1 MARRD
6 KKVYF
11 RGTQVVKIDGVV
23 VLYNPENEI
32 LDNINKYR
40 SFLDHLYVVD
50 NSNQVNEE
58 LVKKVQEYKNVKYI
72 PLNGNKGI
80 GKALNVEKTINSPTF
95 TIMKCYKGKYPLYHL
110 DLYRLNGVNQEFD
123 LEEYIDSGIAVIEW
137 PHQADE
143 LLPKEYLR
151 IIITIDND
159 KRKFEFIPVGEKY
172 EKLMEVAKF
181 E

>member
-1 MARRD
+1 M
-6 KKVYF
+6 VIYS
-11 RGTQVVKIDGVV
+11 
-23 VLYNPENEI
+23 NNEI
-32 LDNINKYR
+32 ESINLGLKLGKILENP
-40 SFLDHLYVVD
+40 STILLEGDLGAGKTTFT
-50 NSNQVNEE
+50 
-58 LVKKVQEYKNVKYI
+58 
-72 PLNGNKGI
+72 KGI
-80 GKALNVEKTINSPTF
+80 GKALGVEKTINSPTF

-151 IIITIDND
+151 IIITIEND

-172 EKLMEVAKF
+172 EKLMEVARF

>member
-1 MARRD
+1 MVIYS
-6 KKVYF
+6 KSETESINLGYKL
-11 RGTQVVKIDGVV
+11 G
-23 VLYNPENEI
+23 LLLENPSTI
-32 LDNINKYR
+32 LLEGDLGAGKTT
-40 SFLDHLYVVD
+40 FT
-50 NSNQVNEE
+50 
-58 LVKKVQEYKNVKYI
+58 
-72 PLNGNKGI
+72 KGI

-151 IIITIDND
+151 IIITIEND
-159 KRKFEFIPVGEKY
+159 LRKFEFIPVGEKY
-172 EKLMEVAKF
+172 EKLMEVFKN

>member
-1 MARRD
+1 MVIYSKSEAESINLGY
-6 KKVYF
+6 KL
-11 RGTQVVKIDGVV
+11 G
-23 VLYNPENEI
+23 LLLENPSTI
-32 LDNINKYR
+32 LLEGDLGAGKTT
-40 SFLDHLYVVD
+40 FT
-50 NSNQVNEE
+50 
-58 LVKKVQEYKNVKYI
+58 
-72 PLNGNKGI
+72 KGI

-151 IIITIDND
+151 IIITIEND
-159 KRKFEFIPVGEKY
+159 LRKFEFIPVGEKY
-172 EKLMEVAKF
+172 EKLMEVFKN

>member
-1 MARRD
+1 MVIFS
-6 KKVYF
+6 K
-11 RGTQVVKIDGVV
+11 
-23 VLYNPENEI
+23 NENESIDLGYKLGLLLESPSTI
-32 LDNINKYR
+32 LLEGDLGAGKTT
-40 SFLDHLYVVD
+40 FT
-50 NSNQVNEE
+50 
-58 LVKKVQEYKNVKYI
+58 
-72 PLNGNKGI
+72 KGI

-151 IIITIDND
+151 IIITIEDD

-172 EKLMEVAKF
+172 EKLMEVFKN

>member
-1 MARRD
+1 MVIFS
-6 KKVYF
+6 K
-11 RGTQVVKIDGVV
+11 
-23 VLYNPENEI
+23 NENESIDLGYKLGLLLENPSTI
-32 LDNINKYR
+32 LLEGDLGAGKTT
-40 SFLDHLYVVD
+40 FT
-50 NSNQVNEE
+50 
-58 LVKKVQEYKNVKYI
+58 
-72 PLNGNKGI
+72 KGI
-80 GKALNVEKTINSPTF
+80 GKALGVEKTINSPTF

-151 IIITIDND
+151 IIITIEND

-172 EKLMEVAKF
+172 EKLMEVARF

>member
-1 MARRD
+1 MVIFS
-6 KKVYF
+6 K
-11 RGTQVVKIDGVV
+11 
-23 VLYNPENEI
+23 NENESI
-32 LDNINKYR
+32 
-40 SFLDHLYVVD
+40 
-50 NSNQVNEE
+50 E
-58 LVKKVQEYKNVKYI
+58 LGYKLGLLLENPSTLLLEGDLGAGKTTFT
-72 PLNGNKGI
+72 KGI
-80 GKALNVEKTINSPTF
+80 GKALEINKTINSPTF

-151 IIITIDND
+151 IIITIEDD

-172 EKLMEVAKF
+172 EKLLEVANF

>member
-1 MARRD
+1 M
-6 KKVYF
+6 VIY
-11 RGTQVVKIDGVV
+11 TNIESESIDLGYK
-23 VLYNPENEI
+23 LGKLLKNPSTI
-32 LDNINKYR
+32 LLEGDLGAGKTT
-40 SFLDHLYVVD
+40 FT
-50 NSNQVNEE
+50 
-58 LVKKVQEYKNVKYI
+58 
-72 PLNGNKGI
+72 KGI
-80 GKALNVEKTINSPTF
+80 GKALGVEKTINSPTF

-151 IIITIDND
+151 IIITIEDD
-159 KRKFEFIPVGEKY
+159 KRKFEFVPVGVKY
-172 EKLMEVAKF
+172 EELMEAFKN

>member
-1 MARRD
+1 MVIYS
-6 KKVYF
+6 KNETESINLGYKL
-11 RGTQVVKIDGVV
+11 G
-23 VLYNPENEI
+23 LLLENPSTI
-32 LDNINKYR
+32 LLEGDLGAGKTT
-40 SFLDHLYVVD
+40 FT
-50 NSNQVNEE
+50 
-58 LVKKVQEYKNVKYI
+58 
-72 PLNGNKGI
+72 KGI
-80 GKALNVEKTINSPTF
+80 GKALNIEKTINSPTF

-151 IIITIDND
+151 IIITIEND
-159 KRKFEFIPVGEKY
+159 LRKFEFIPVGEKY
-172 EKLMEVAKF
+172 EKLMEVFKN

>member
-1 MARRD
+1 MVIFT
-6 KKVYF
+6 K
-11 RGTQVVKIDGVV
+11 
-23 VLYNPENEI
+23 NEI
-32 LDNINKYR
+32 ETINLGYTLGMLLECPSTILLEGDLGAGKTT
-40 SFLDHLYVVD
+40 FT
-50 NSNQVNEE
+50 
-58 LVKKVQEYKNVKYI
+58 
-72 PLNGNKGI
+72 KGI

-123 LEEYIDSGIAVIEW
+123 LEEYIHSGIAVIEW

-151 IIITIDND
+151 IIITIKDD
-159 KRKFEFIPVGEKY
+159 VRKFEFIPVGEKY
-172 EKLMEVAKF
+172 EKLLEVFKN

>member
-1 MARRD
+1 M
-6 KKVYF
+6 VIYS
-11 RGTQVVKIDGVV
+11 
-23 VLYNPENEI
+23 NNEI
-32 LDNINKYR
+32 ESINLGLKLGKILENP
-40 SFLDHLYVVD
+40 STILLEGDLGAGKTTFT
-50 NSNQVNEE
+50 
-58 LVKKVQEYKNVKYI
+58 
-72 PLNGNKGI
+72 KGI
-80 GKALNVEKTINSPTF
+80 GKALGVEKTINSPTF

-151 IIITIDND
+151 IIITIEDD
-159 KRKFEFIPVGEKY
+159 KRKFEFVPVGVKY
-172 EKLMEVAKF
+172 EELMEAFKN

>member
-1 MARRD
+1 MVIFS
-6 KKVYF
+6 K
-11 RGTQVVKIDGVV
+11 
-23 VLYNPENEI
+23 NENESIDLGYKLGLLLENPSTI
-32 LDNINKYR
+32 LLEGDLGAGKTT
-40 SFLDHLYVVD
+40 FT
-50 NSNQVNEE
+50 
-58 LVKKVQEYKNVKYI
+58 
-72 PLNGNKGI
+72 KGI
-80 GKALNVEKTINSPTF
+80 GKALGVEKTINSPTF
-95 TIMKCYKGKYPLYHL
+95 TIMKCYKGKHPLYHL

-151 IIITIDND
+151 IIITIEDD

-172 EKLMEVAKF
+172 EKLMEVARF

>member
-1 MARRD
+1 MVIFT
-6 KKVYF
+6 K
-11 RGTQVVKIDGVV
+11 
-23 VLYNPENEI
+23 NEI
-32 LDNINKYR
+32 ETINLGYTLGMLLECPSTILLEGDLGAGKTT
-40 SFLDHLYVVD
+40 FT
-50 NSNQVNEE
+50 
-58 LVKKVQEYKNVKYI
+58 
-72 PLNGNKGI
+72 KGI
-80 GKALNVEKTINSPTF
+80 GKALYVEKTINSPRF

-151 IIITIDND
+151 IIITIKDD
-159 KRKFEFIPVGEKY
+159 VRRFEFIPVGEKY
-172 EKLMEVAKF
+172 EKLLEVFKN

>member
-1 MARRD
+1 MVIFS
-6 KKVYF
+6 K
-11 RGTQVVKIDGVV
+11 
-23 VLYNPENEI
+23 NENESIDLGYKLGLLLENPSTI
-32 LDNINKYR
+32 LLEGDLGAGKTT
-40 SFLDHLYVVD
+40 FT
-50 NSNQVNEE
+50 
-58 LVKKVQEYKNVKYI
+58 
-72 PLNGNKGI
+72 KGI
-80 GKALNVEKTINSPTF
+80 GKALGVEKTINSPTF

-143 LLPKEYLR
+143 LLPKDYLR
-151 IIITIDND
+151 IIITIEND

-172 EKLMEVAKF
+172 EKLMEVARF

>member
-1 MARRD
+1 MVIFT
-6 KKVYF
+6 K
-11 RGTQVVKIDGVV
+11 
-23 VLYNPENEI
+23 NEI
-32 LDNINKYR
+32 ETINLGYTLGMLLECPSTILLEGDLGAGKTT
-40 SFLDHLYVVD
+40 FT
-50 NSNQVNEE
+50 
-58 LVKKVQEYKNVKYI
+58 
-72 PLNGNKGI
+72 KGI

-151 IIITIDND
+151 IIITIEND

-172 EKLMEVAKF
+172 EKLMEVARF

>member
-1 MARRD
+1 MVIFS
-6 KKVYF
+6 K
-11 RGTQVVKIDGVV
+11 
-23 VLYNPENEI
+23 NENESIDLGYKLGLLLENPSTI
-32 LDNINKYR
+32 LLEGDLGAGKTT
-40 SFLDHLYVVD
+40 FT
-50 NSNQVNEE
+50 
-58 LVKKVQEYKNVKYI
+58 
-72 PLNGNKGI
+72 KGI

-151 IIITIDND
+151 IIITIEDD

-172 EKLMEVAKF
+172 EKLMEVFKN

>member
-1 MARRD
+1 MVIYS
-6 KKVYF
+6 KCETESINLGYKL
-11 RGTQVVKIDGVV
+11 G
-23 VLYNPENEI
+23 LLLENPSTI
-32 LDNINKYR
+32 LLEGDLGAGKTT
-40 SFLDHLYVVD
+40 FT
-50 NSNQVNEE
+50 
-58 LVKKVQEYKNVKYI
+58 
-72 PLNGNKGI
+72 KGI

-143 LLPKEYLR
+143 LLPKECLR
-151 IIITIDND
+151 IIITIEDD

-172 EKLMEVAKF
+172 EKLMEVFKN

>member
-1 MARRD
+1 MVIFS
-6 KKVYF
+6 K
-11 RGTQVVKIDGVV
+11 
-23 VLYNPENEI
+23 NENESIDLGYKLGLLLENPSTI
-32 LDNINKYR
+32 LLEGDLGAGKTT
-40 SFLDHLYVVD
+40 FT
-50 NSNQVNEE
+50 
-58 LVKKVQEYKNVKYI
+58 
-72 PLNGNKGI
+72 KGI
-80 GKALNVEKTINSPTF
+80 GKALGVEKTINSPTF

-151 IIITIDND
+151 IIITIEDD

-172 EKLMEVAKF
+172 EKLMEVARF

>member
-1 MARRD
+1 MVIFS
-6 KKVYF
+6 K
-11 RGTQVVKIDGVV
+11 
-23 VLYNPENEI
+23 NENESIDLGYKLGLLLENPSTI
-32 LDNINKYR
+32 LLERDLGAGKTT
-40 SFLDHLYVVD
+40 FT
-50 NSNQVNEE
+50 
-58 LVKKVQEYKNVKYI
+58 
-72 PLNGNKGI
+72 KGI

-151 IIITIDND
+151 IIITIEDD

-172 EKLMEVAKF
+172 EKLMEVFKN

>member
-1 MARRD
+1 MSSLKLVSHSAAET
-6 KKVYF
+6 KALAS
-11 RGTQVVKIDGVV
+11 KIIRLLSGGDV
-23 VLYNPENEI
+23 VLLEGD
-32 LDNINKYR
+32 LGAGKTT
-40 SFLDHLYVVD
+40 FT
-50 NSNQVNEE
+50 
-58 LVKKVQEYKNVKYI
+58 
-72 PLNGNKGI
+72 KGI
-80 GKALNVEKTINSPTF
+80 GKALGVEKTINSPTF

-151 IIITIDND
+151 IIITIEDD

-172 EKLMEVAKF
+172 EKLMEVARF

>member
-1 MARRD
+1 MVIFS
-6 KKVYF
+6 K
-11 RGTQVVKIDGVV
+11 
-23 VLYNPENEI
+23 NENESIDLGYKLGLLLECPSTI
-32 LDNINKYR
+32 LLEGDLGAGKTT
-40 SFLDHLYVVD
+40 FT
-50 NSNQVNEE
+50 
-58 LVKKVQEYKNVKYI
+58 
-72 PLNGNKGI
+72 KGI
-80 GKALNVEKTINSPTF
+80 GKALGVEKTINSPTF

-151 IIITIDND
+151 IIITIEDD

-172 EKLMEVAKF
+172 EKLMEVARF

>member
-1 MARRD
+1 MVIYS
-6 KKVYF
+6 KCETESINLGYKL
-11 RGTQVVKIDGVV
+11 G
-23 VLYNPENEI
+23 LLLENPSTI
-32 LDNINKYR
+32 LLEGDLGAGKTT
-40 SFLDHLYVVD
+40 FT
-50 NSNQVNEE
+50 
-58 LVKKVQEYKNVKYI
+58 
-72 PLNGNKGI
+72 KGI

-143 LLPKEYLR
+143 LLPNEYLR
-151 IIITIDND
+151 IIITIEDE

-172 EKLMEVAKF
+172 EKLMEVFKN